1 MHRQKKTLGSVGGG
15 REVRG
20 GGGGGGGGERS
31 VASFAQ
37 TCQKSR
43 RTGLILYAR

>member
-20 GGGGGGGGERS
+20 GGGGGERG

-43 RTGLILYAR
+43 QTGLILYAR